1 MPKFIKKLIQFQE
14 NTCTDGSTE
23 GWKDRDK
30 YRKIERL
37 ILLDP
42 SGYCQGFNEKT
53 GVQVTISPK
62 GHIPI
67 IFAILLYWSKKE
79 HFWN

>member
-1 MPKFIKKLIQFQE
+1 MRNFILVSNAMPKFIKKLIQFQE
-14 NTCTDGSTE
+14 NTWTDGSTE

-42 SGYCQGFNEKT
+42 SGYC
-53 GVQVTISPK
+53 
-62 GHIPI
+62 
-67 IFAILLYWSKKE
+67 
-79 HFWN
+79 